1 MSNKIVYAICG
12 LKGSGK
18 DVSASML
25 QYCLSVPKWMRK
37 YWLYKIFKDI
47 IPQKFIIIRFADPL
61 KEMLSIMLRVDI
73 DKFEDRNF
81 KENYYVDFNTL
92 TIHHKDVISKNK
104 ILSDNKFSKLAKDLS
119 PNLTCD
125 YYLSIRQILQFFG
138 TEIMR
143 YYFQD
148 KLWILNTFMHYE
160 NKLIIS
166 DLRFKVEYE
175 ESKKIGAII
184 IHINRPQ
191 CEIGSHSSER
201 EIMDLY
207 NNKQYNYLINNN
219 GSLKDLFNNIKNII

>member
-1 MSNKIVYAICG
+1 MLNKTIYTICG

-18 DVSASML
+18 DVSANML

-37 YWLYKIFKDI
+37 YWLYKAFKNI
-47 IPQKFIIIRFADPL
+47 IHHKFIIVRFADPL
-61 KEMLSIMLRVDI
+61 KEMLSVMLRI
-73 DKFEDRNF
+73 DVSRFEDRDF
-81 KENYYVDFNTL
+81 KENYYVNFNTL
-92 TIHHKDVISKNK
+92 TIHHKDVINRNK
-104 ILSDNKFSKLAKDLS
+104 ILSDNKFSKMAKNLS
-119 PNLTCD
+119 PHLTSD

-148 KLWILNTFMHYE
+148 KLWILNTFMHCE
-160 NKLIIS
+160 DNLIIS
-166 DLRFKVEYE
+166 DLRFKVEYK
-175 ESKKIGAII
+175 ESKRFGATIV
-184 IHINRPQ
+184 HINRPQ

-207 NNKQYNYLINNN
+207 NDKQYDYLINND